1 VTSSALICSDTIRY
15 HAEGMTPQMQNE
27 PDLARMIR
35 AFLHDVRSPLG
46 VAQGYAYLLS
56 GDQLT
61 ADDRARAL
69 KGVSDALD
77 RMSSLVEDVASW
89 PTLHDESGAPTA
101 ASPQERQS

>member
-1 VTSSALICSDTIRY
+1 
-15 HAEGMTPQMQNE
+15 
-27 PDLARMIR
+27 MIR
-35 AFLHDVRSPLG
+35 AFLHDLRSPLG

-61 ADDRARAL
+61 AEDRARAL

-89 PTLHDESGAPTA
+89 SVVHDEVDQSSATP
-101 ASPQERQS
+101 SPERQS